1 MVDSHDNIPY
11 HFELFIF
18 RVLNWYSLQ
27 RLLCFIRNPHVDL
40 CCFLYSESSLI
51 SISIRI
57 LSNELRQ
64 APELL
69 RCASIG
75 GFEPLEKLNHVV
87 TTVDDRHRR
96 FDEVHIFTIDVSD
109 AHCQGANFRQ
119 THLHSRNVLNLVHL
133 LILCGDSEDVF
144 SVASRGSIED
154 ILKTLLV
161 ISGVVAQCDGELSIE
176 GSAGRRIDLEFV
188 YDWSR
193 TGLEQYLLG
202 RWGSVLYICV
212 CNKCLKLVCCAI
224 FEGTWLYNQYG
235 AAC

>member
-1 MVDSHDNIPY
+1 MVDSHYNVPD

-27 RLLCFIRNPHVDL
+27 RLLCFIRNPNVDL
-40 CCFLYSESSLI
+40 CCFLYSESSFI
-51 SISIRI
+51 SISICI

-64 APELL
+64 APELF

-75 GFEPLEKLNHVV
+75 SFEPLEKLNHIVAA
-87 TTVDDRHRR
+87 VDDRHRG
-96 FDEVHIFTIDVSD
+96 FDEVHIFAIDVSNS
-109 AHCQGANFRQ
+109 HCQRADFWQTNF
-119 THLHSRNVLNLVHL
+119 HSRDVLNLVHL

-161 ISGVVAQCDGELSIE
+161 ICGVVAQCDGELSVE
-176 GSAGRRIDLEFV
+176 GNAGRRIDLEFV

-193 TGLEQYLLG
+193 TGLEQYLLSRG
-202 RWGSVLYICV
+202 GSVLYICV
-212 CNKCLKLVCCAI
+212 CNKCLELVCRAI
-224 FEGTWLYNQYG
+224 FEGTRLYNQYG
-235 AAC
+235 ATC